1 MTRNVFEASSSVSTP
16 SWGFGI
22 KVNSERHNTL
32 HVQFKL
38 IHIVRV
44 KEGEDFFAIG
54 NNIFAEHRPLWF
66 LNVKQNQQLKLKG
79 WSFNCFFSSH
89 TEKIMKLA
97 IN

>member
-1 MTRNVFEASSSVSTP
+1 MPVGLFPMTRNVFEASSSVSTP
-16 SWGFGI
+16 SWGFGM

-79 WSFNCFFSSH
+79 WSFNVFFLLTQS
-89 TEKIMKLA
+89 K
-97 IN
+97 